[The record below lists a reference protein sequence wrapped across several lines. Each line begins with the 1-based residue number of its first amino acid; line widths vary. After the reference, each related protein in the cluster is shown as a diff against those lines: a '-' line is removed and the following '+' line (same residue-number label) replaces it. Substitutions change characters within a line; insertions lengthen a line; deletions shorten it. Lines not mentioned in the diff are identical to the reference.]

1 MVDLNLTYGSA
12 TLPQTIT
19 QNLIDYATTDIYV
32 PPSYLITKLH
42 YEGLWGS
49 SAIGQADN
57 NWGGMTWVTGWSD
70 PKIRPSGVTVTRGQS
85 RPANEGGYYIHYN
98 TVNDFIID
106 WSYLIRRGGIYKVA
120 DSETF
125 ALAVKGMFRY
135 GGATYDYATM
145 NVTESPS
152 ASQERYTLYLAGM
165 EGRRNAIN
173 DANANA
179 LDEIDNG
186 NIPDPDP
193 DPTDPDPEPEPDPP
207 DDTPGGIDLNRFT
220 SELLTLIDSMLTS
233 DLYAM
238 GKSKFYKNSFL
249 TLTKQ
254 LETTYKI
261 KASQAFYTAL
271 KDKFTT
277 FNASYIP
284 DPEPAPDP
292 DPDPEPDPDP
302 TPLTKVFPVKI
313 QNGINFW
320 KRSNW
325 GIGTL
330 QRNMT
335 YGIRSSGSM
344 HFGYDIGGGGVN
356 HTIYSVTK
364 GEVIKSNYANGIGNR
379 IAIKNDND
387 SYYLEY
393 GHLKTRLVAL
403 GDTVESGEAIG
414 IMGDTGG
421 PYAIHLD
428 LKIATAPT
436 GFYTSSTSIN
446 PETYLKV
453 TTDNTTTLPEP

>member
-1 MVDLNLTYGSA
+1 MNLQQLVQIKESIEKNLSDAITNLNRL
-12 TLPQTIT
+12 
-19 QNLIDYATTDIYV
+19 
-32 PPSYLITKLH
+32 
-42 YEGLWGS
+42 EGAH
-49 SAIGQADN
+49 SAILQLI
-57 NWGGMTWVTGWSD
+57 
-70 PKIRPSGVTVTRGQS
+70 KI
-85 RPANEGGYYIHYN
+85 EE
-98 TVNDFIID
+98 D
-106 WSYLIRRGGIYKVA
+106 
-120 DSETF
+120 
-125 ALAVKGMFRY
+125 
-135 GGATYDYATM
+135 
-145 NVTESPS
+145 
-152 ASQERYTLYLAGM
+152 
-165 EGRRNAIN
+165 
-173 DANANA
+173 
-179 LDEIDNG
+179 
-186 NIPDPDP
+186 IPE
-193 DPTDPDPEPEPDPP
+193 PEPEPDP
-207 DDTPGGIDLNRFT
+207 
-220 SELLTLIDSMLTS
+220 E
-233 DLYAM
+233 
-238 GKSKFYKNSFL
+238 
-249 TLTKQ
+249 
-254 LETTYKI
+254 
-261 KASQAFYTAL
+261 
-271 KDKFTT
+271 
-277 FNASYIP
+277 P
-284 DPEPAPDP
+284 DPE
-292 DPDPEPDPDP
+292 PEPDPDP